1 MILKSI
7 SAGNL
12 AKCYFPKLHLYDAL
26 KMLALYIKD
35 INSKMYLKAGYVE
48 DSLDGNDVWFD
59 KDEIVLIGKT
69 IGIPRPNI
77 ADNVCDTIL
86 DGLNEKADE
95 QNK

>member
-7 SAGNL
+7 SAGDL
-12 AKCYFPKLHLYDAL
+12 AKCYFPKLHVYDAL

-35 INSKMYLKAGYVE
+35 INCKMYFKAE
-48 DSLDGNDVWFD
+48 DLEVSLDGKDVWFD
-59 KDEIVLIGKT
+59 KEEIVLIGKT

-77 ADNVCDTIL
+77 ADNVCDTIS
-86 DGLNEKADE
+86 DGLNDKANE